1 MSINVF
7 LAFCVLGADFLI
19 YFLFQL
25 VDGEKRRTR
34 RRRLPSDFYR
44 RPESPLRLTQSPH
57 AKVKFGQPR
66 ESSRCLGSLP
76 GEHRRCRCATIS
88 VNDSSDNLGQ
98 AQ

>member
-1 MSINVF
+1 LINVF

-19 YFLFQL
+19 CFLFQL
-25 VDGEKRRTR
+25 VYGESAVLAVADCPRISTADRKS
-34 RRRLPSDFYR
+34 L
-44 RPESPLRLTQSPH
+44 LRFTQSPH
-57 AKVKFGQPR
+57 AKVKSGQPR

-76 GEHRRCRCATIS
+76 GERRRCRCATIS